1 VIARRLALALGRPGW
16 PPALVALA
24 VLLLGGCVYYPTIMD
39 AGGTRIRTEN
49 GRAVRDGVAALV
61 YFDVNSTGKYG
72 DTLLGAAAPLARQA
86 RLIAGGTPVDRLEIP
101 GATTVKFGPGGP
113 HVLLADLQR
122 PLVKGESFIV
132 TLQFEK
138 SGGIGVVTV
147 VE

>member
-1 VIARRLALALGRPGW
+1 MVRRA
-16 PPALVALA
+16 ALA
-24 VLLLGGCVYYPTIMD
+24 VLALLLAGCVYYPTIMD

-49 GRAVRDGVAALV
+49 GRAVREGTGALV

-72 DTLLGAAAPLARQA
+72 DIIVGVVAPVAKQA
-86 RLIAGGTPVDRLEIP
+86 QVVNGTTPVPRLEIP
-101 GATTVKFGPGGP
+101 GATTVKFAPGGP
-113 HVLLADLQR
+113 HVVLADLQR
-122 PLVKGESFIV
+122 PLTKGETFIV

>member
-1 VIARRLALALGRPGW
+1 MARRAALAALG
-16 PPALVALA
+16 VALA
-24 VLLLGGCVYYPTIMD
+24 GCVYYPTIMD

-49 GRAVRDGVAALV
+49 GRAVAETAGARV

-72 DTLLGAAAPLARQA
+72 DTLVGVVAPVARTAQVVNGGA
-86 RLIAGGTPVDRLEIP
+86 PVDRLEIP
-101 GATTVKFGPGGP
+101 GATTVKFAPDGP

-122 PLVKGESFIV
+122 PLTKGETFIV